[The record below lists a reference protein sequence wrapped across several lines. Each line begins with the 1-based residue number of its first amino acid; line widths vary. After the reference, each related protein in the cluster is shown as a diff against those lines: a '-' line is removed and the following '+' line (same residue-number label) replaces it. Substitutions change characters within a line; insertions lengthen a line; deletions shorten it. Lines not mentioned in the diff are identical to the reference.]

1 MSHDG
6 RCLWL
11 HGESGKELVT
21 LTLSADVQDG
31 APFAYALPAGVEP
44 RRYRFTLE
52 AALTLLQRSRAST
65 PTALAR
71 PSCAAV
77 MHMRALQALDGV
89 AAGASQREI
98 AAALFGH
105 DRAAAEWQPDS
116 DLRAKVRYLL
126 QRGRRFVKG
135 GYRDLLT

>member
-1 MSHDG
+1 M
-6 RCLWL
+6 WL
-11 HGESGKELVT
+11 HGERGKELVA

-52 AALTLLQRSRAST
+52 AALTLLQRSEAVT

-71 PSCAAV
+71 PPRAAM
-77 MHMRALQALDGV
+77 MHMRALQALDGIE
-89 AAGASQREI
+89 AGASQREI

-105 DRAAAEWQPDS
+105 DRVAAEWRPDS
-116 DLRAKVRYLL
+116 ELRAQVRYLL
-126 QRGRRFVKG
+126 QRGRSFVEG
-135 GYRDLLT
+135 GYRDLLN